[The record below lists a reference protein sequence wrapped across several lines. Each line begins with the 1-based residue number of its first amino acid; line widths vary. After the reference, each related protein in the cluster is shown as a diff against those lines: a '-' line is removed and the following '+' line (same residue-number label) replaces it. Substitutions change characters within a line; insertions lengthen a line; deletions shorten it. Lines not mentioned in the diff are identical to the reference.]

1 LCLGHL
7 YSLADRQFGQESAI
21 QFGRLQTPLRH
32 QLKELRR
39 QRLPRWRSQLKELRK
54 KRSGQLLRRL
64 PEPQPRL
71 RPQFA
76 KQKQERLLPLLQ
88 RLLQL
93 EQGPLWPLQR
103 R

>member
-1 LCLGHL
+1 M
-7 YSLADRQFGQESAI
+7 ADHWLMQDSELR
-21 QFGRLQTPLRH
+21 FGRLQPPLRH
-32 QLKELRR
+32 LLKGLRR
-39 QRLPRWRSQLKELRK
+39 QWLLRWHWKLQELRK